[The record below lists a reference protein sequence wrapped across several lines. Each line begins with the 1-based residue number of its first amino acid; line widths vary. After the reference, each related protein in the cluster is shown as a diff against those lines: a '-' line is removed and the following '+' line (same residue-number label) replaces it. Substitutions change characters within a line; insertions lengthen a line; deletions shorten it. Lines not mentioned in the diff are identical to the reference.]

1 MTDEH
6 EPPNKNQD
14 SRREIWLSL
23 RGILK
28 DVYAEY
34 GGGEEYLRK
43 ERENFYARNDK
54 PNGAD
59 E

>member
-1 MTDEH
+1 MTNEDESAQT
-6 EPPNKNQD
+6 EQSLQLD
-14 SRREIWLSL
+14 AFLRL

-34 GGGEEYLRK
+34 GGGEAYLRK
-43 ERENFYARNDK
+43 GRESFGASDK
-54 PNGAD
+54 G